1 MSNLSDEQLLKI
13 EEAYRAREDDL
24 GIAAHAGISLAQ
36 LQELQ
41 NEHIRANDGWEQ
53 RMRLLWKEPIVQ
65 AKVNLDNSVLQGSI
79 EDSKYFLERK
89 LPKEWSPKMQI
100 NVTEEKPMVIYD
112 LTPLNN
118 DATQSVLPNE
128 VGKLA
133 SETAG
138 GLERFAD
145 LQVPVDRREQ
155 GSGKKLLREEV
166 SDPSSL

>member
-1 MSNLSDEQLLKI
+1 MSNLSDEQLLRI

-65 AKVNLDNSVLQGSI
+65 AKVNLDNSVLNGSI

-89 LPKEWSPKMQI
+89 LPKEWSARTQLNITDERPL
-100 NVTEEKPMVIYD
+100 VILPQLEQPRED
-112 LTPLNN
+112 IKEFRKII
-118 DATQSVLPNE
+118 DVDVATRKEGV
-128 VGKLA
+128 
-133 SETAG
+133 
-138 GLERFAD
+138 
-145 LQVPVDRREQ
+145 
-155 GSGKKLLREEV
+155 
-166 SDPSSL
+166 